1 MTNLS
6 HEPGEN
12 PWWVGIFEF
21 WWSFSM
27 KYFFSWAVFWLI
39 MVYLRNDIPLKE
51 GEKMYGGYHGF
62 WQFMGALYPL
72 GGVIIFILGAIF
84 CTTKE
89 EFDHDVEKALAG
101 IRQDGEKTDT
111 AKPSDKVA
119 AGTEVEMV
127 DGVPLDSKAINS

>member
-1 MTNLS
+1 
-6 HEPGEN
+6 
-12 PWWVGIFEF
+12 
-21 WWSFSM
+21 
-27 KYFFSWAVFWLI
+27 
-39 MVYLRNDIPLKE
+39 
-51 GEKMYGGYHGF
+51 MYGGYHGF

-111 AKPSDKVA
+111 NRPLEPSNKVK
-119 AGTEVEMV
+119 EVEMV
-127 DGVPLDSKAINS
+127 DGVAVDSGAINN

>member
-111 AKPSDKVA
+111 NRPLEPSNKVK
-119 AGTEVEMV
+119 EVEMV
-127 DGVPLDSKAINS
+127 DGVAVDSGAINN